1 MTERGVVHAMFTLER
16 TYRASRRLLFEAFAD
31 FDKKRKWFG
40 GPDGTSAA
48 SMDFRIGGREH
59 SHGVVE
65 FHDHSHSYRF
75 DSIYLD
81 IVEDERI
88 IYAYDMDADGRHVS
102 ASLTTIELFD
112 VPGGTRLKF
121 TEQGAFLDGYDGPQM
136 REDGTRD
143 LLDALGR
150 VVEA

>member
-1 MTERGVVHAMFTLER
+1 MRERGVVHAMFTLER
-16 TYRASRRLLFEAFAD
+16 TYRAPRDLVFDAFAD
-31 FDKKRKWFG
+31 FEKKRQWFG
-40 GPDGTSAA
+40 NREATSAA

-59 SHGVVE
+59 SHGIVN
-65 FHDHSHSYRF
+65 FHDHSHTYRF

-88 IYAYDMDADGRHVS
+88 IYAYDMDADGRHIS

-112 VPGGTRLKF
+112 VPGGTHLKF
-121 TEQGAFLDGYDGPQM
+121 TEQGAFFDGYDDPEM
-136 REDGTRD
+136 REAGTGD

-150 VVEA
+150 VVEV